1 MPNSP
6 VTILEPARI
15 ESWKLPYAARR
26 VPRETIATLL
36 TGEVTPRV
44 GDLVLAR
51 VDKLGQHKHIELAS
65 GRRARLF
72 AGDEIVL
79 TYGNRYAPD
88 QFEAEVPSDV
98 GACHMVA
105 AGGIAARMISKH
117 ARMSAPTRVT
127 PLGLLASRT
136 GRALNLEQFALARQ
150 PLPSDRPFTVAVVG
164 TSMNAG
170 KTETATHLIRG
181 LKHAGYRVG
190 AAKVTGTGAGGD
202 AWSMRDAG
210 ALDVLDFGDV
220 GMPSTYLAPAQQ
232 VREGMCTLLAQLAR
246 QGAQAIVLEVADGL
260 FQLETAALLES
271 AVFARAI
278 DAVVFAAADAMGSSG
293 GVNWLRQRGL
303 PVAAASGLVS
313 ASPLAAREATLAT
326 GLPLLTLEDLASSS
340 VAVTLGAASGLQ
352 RPSTVGAELQVAAG

>member
-1 MPNSP
+1 MPHSP

-15 ESWKLPYAARR
+15 ESWKMPYAVRR
-26 VPRETIATLL
+26 VPRESIATLL
-36 TGEVTPRV
+36 TGEATPRV

-51 VDKLGQHKHIELAS
+51 VEKLGQHKHIELAS

-72 AGDEIVL
+72 PGDEIVL

-88 QFEAEVPSDV
+88 QFEAEVPADV
-98 GACHMVA
+98 GTCHMVA

-117 ARMSAPTRVT
+117 GRMSAPTRIT
-127 PLGLLASRT
+127 PLGILASRT

-150 PLPSDRPFTVAVVG
+150 PLPFDRPFTAAVVG

-181 LKHAGYRVG
+181 LKQAGYRVG

-220 GMPSTYLAPAQQ
+220 GMPSTYLAPTKQ
-232 VREGMCTLLAQLAR
+232 VQEGMCTLLAQLAR
-246 QGAQAIVLEVADGL
+246 LGAQAIVLEVADGL
-260 FQLETAALLES
+260 FQRETAALLES
-271 AVFARAI
+271 PVFARAV
-278 DAVVFAAADAMGSSG
+278 DAVVFAAADAMGSCG

-313 ASPLAAREATLAT
+313 ASPLAAQEATLAT
-326 GLPLLTLEDLASSS
+326 GLPLLTLDDLASSS
-340 VAVTLGAASGLQ
+340 VAVTLGTSARLQ
-352 RPSTVGAELQVAAG
+352 RPSTVGTELQVAAG